1 MNTLPQHDWQPN
13 RQTPQTQ
20 GLNRPMAWIGVM
32 LLAMLVAVGLARWS
46 GLDPRTP
53 DAAVQWQR
61 DLQFRD
67 LPSGDIAVVDHRSGQ
82 QVAQF
87 SGEQGFLRSTLRALA
102 RERQRE
108 SSSNTGRK
116 TEQRHHFSVI
126 LSCGL
131 NAAGHWPT
139 IREWL
144 ASRPIMAVTY
154 CFVSRILG
162 IPPARSTRP
171 GPAL

>member
-1 MNTLPQHDWQPN
+1 MNTLPPHDWQQN
-13 RQTPQTQ
+13 RQSPQTQ

-67 LPSGDIAVVDHRSGQ
+67 LPNGDIAVLDHRSGQ

-87 SGEQGFLRSTLRALA
+87 SGAVSYTHLTL
-102 RERQRE
+102 
-108 SSSNTGRK
+108 
-116 TEQRHHFSVI
+116 
-126 LSCGL
+126 
-131 NAAGHWPT
+131 PT
-139 IREWL
+139 IC
-144 ASRPIMAVTY
+144 SV
-154 CFVSRILG
+154 
-162 IPPARSTRP
+162 
-171 GPAL
+171 

>member
-1 MNTLPQHDWQPN
+1 MNTLPKHDWQPS
-13 RQTPQTQ
+13 RPATQTQ

-61 DLQFRD
+61 DLQFTD
-67 LPSGDIAVVDHRSGQ
+67 LPSGDIAVLDHRTGQ
-82 QVAQF
+82 QVAVF

-108 SSSNTGRK
+108 SLGKEAPFFLIGRADGRLTLQDPSTG
-116 TEQRHHFSVI
+116 QRIDLESFGPS
-126 LSCGL
+126 
-131 NAAGHWPT
+131 NAAVFASLRLAGHKAP
-139 IREWL
+139 
-144 ASRPIMAVTY
+144 
-154 CFVSRILG
+154 
-162 IPPARSTRP
+162 
-171 GPAL
+171 

>member
-1 MNTLPQHDWQPN
+1 MNTLPPHDWQHN
-13 RQTPQTQ
+13 RQAPQSQ

-67 LPSGDIAVVDHRSGQ
+67 LPSGDIAVLDHRNGQ

-108 SSSNTGRK
+108 SLGQEAPFLLIGRTDGRLTLQDPSTG
-116 TEQRHHFSVI
+116 QRIDLESFGPS
-126 LSCGL
+126 
-131 NAAGHWPT
+131 NAAVFASL
-139 IREWL
+139 RL
-144 ASRPIMAVTY
+144 AGQKAP
-154 CFVSRILG
+154 
-162 IPPARSTRP
+162 
-171 GPAL
+171 

>member
-1 MNTLPQHDWQPN
+1 MNTLPPHDWQQN

-67 LPSGDIAVVDHRSGQ
+67 LPNGDIAVVDHRTGQ
-82 QVAQF
+82 PVAQF

-108 SSSNTGRK
+108 RLGQEAPFWLIGRTDGRLTLQDPSTG
-116 TEQRHHFSVI
+116 QRIDLESFGPS
-126 LSCGL
+126 
-131 NAAGHWPT
+131 NAAVFASL
-139 IREWL
+139 RL
-144 ASRPIMAVTY
+144 AGTDVP
-154 CFVSRILG
+154 VSLN
-162 IPPARSTRP
+162 PAR
-171 GPAL
+171 

>member
-1 MNTLPQHDWQPN
+1 MSTLPHRDWQH
-13 RQTPQTQ
+13 QSQAPQTQ

-67 LPSGDIAVVDHRSGQ
+67 VAGGDIAVLDHRTGQ

-102 RERQRE
+102 KERHRE
-108 SSSNTGRK
+108 SLNGDAPFLLIGRTDGRMTLQDPSTG
-116 TEQRHHFSVI
+116 QRIDLESFGPS
-126 LSCGL
+126 
-131 NAAGHWPT
+131 NAAVFASL
-139 IREWL
+139 RL
-144 ASRPIMAVTY
+144 AGQKAP
-154 CFVSRILG
+154 
-162 IPPARSTRP
+162 
-171 GPAL
+171 

>member
-1 MNTLPQHDWQPN
+1 MNTLPKHNWPPSRTDA
-13 RQTPQTQ
+13 QTQ

-67 LPSGDIAVVDHRSGQ
+67 VAGGDIAVLDHRTGQ

-87 SGEQGFLRSTLRALA
+87 TGEQGFLRSTLRALA
-102 RERQRE
+102 RERHRE
-108 SSSNTGRK
+108 SLTADAPFLLIGRADGRLTLQDPSTG
-116 TEQRHHFSVI
+116 QRIDLESFGPS
-126 LSCGL
+126 
-131 NAAGHWPT
+131 NAAVFASLRLAGHGPQ
-139 IREWL
+139 
-144 ASRPIMAVTY
+144 
-154 CFVSRILG
+154 
-162 IPPARSTRP
+162 IPHNTR
-171 GPAL
+171 